1 MDKTHNI
8 SLGGF
13 SFLIE
18 DKAYQELSKYLNE
31 VRKSLGNTSDTNE
44 IIYDVEQRMA
54 ELLKTQMKGR
64 EVVVNQDVDYLIS
77 VLGRPEQYVDEEQT
91 TETNFSKQQE
101 TTFTRI
107 NTHIRSRKLYRDM
120 ERKKLGG
127 VLSGLSY
134 YLNFDVAWLRIIYL
148 VLLFFVQTSLI
159 FNKLHYLSLASTST
173 FFGISGFWIMMY
185 IVFWILVPPAETTAE
200 KLEMQ
205 GKSVTID
212 TLSASKIT
220 KNANGRQLYRSREKA
235 KLGGVLSG
243 LSEYYQFDTTWIR
256 ILFIVLVLGL
266 IPLISISSLLVI
278 GYTILWIAI
287 PKKPIFFDDEP
298 NEVNKNQSNK
308 SESEF
313 EMKENETHYTTNQD
327 FENQNFVEKKQ
338 TQKTE
343 NREGFW
349 LFVRAVIKGVLY
361 VIIGFVLLI
370 LLFNLLSLLLALFGI
385 GIAGWGVGFSV
396 LTLTDYLS
404 FIVEG
409 NWQLWIAYF
418 SAASLFILPVL
429 VISILCLKLFSKK
442 GYQVSKAWILLNV
455 FLFFFG
461 VMGVITVSVDTFKH
475 FQAYDSVEERIPVAV
490 SDTISLSYEKQPHR
504 YYKYD
509 ILNFG
514 SPILKDDNE
523 IIAKGDFVR
532 FRIGETSEKE
542 PYIILKK
549 YSRGRNLSD
558 AQAKASQV
566 KYNLKIEANKVV
578 LPEKYSLGENP
589 KIRDQRIEV
598 VLYLPQGK
606 HITSSDEELSVLE
619 FRSNKWINISRGGVA
634 KMTENGLVKI
644 ENN

>member
-64 EVVVNQDVDYLIS
+64 EVIVSQDVDYLIS
-77 VLGRPEQYVDEEQT
+77 VLGRPEQYVDLEEETQKEAKFT
-91 TETNFSKQQE
+91 TNEKQN
-101 TTFTRI
+101 RI
-107 NTHIRSRKLYRDM
+107 VEFFRHKRLYRDL
-120 ERKKLGG
+120 ENKLLAG
-127 VLSGLSY
+127 VFAGFGHFL
-134 YLNFDVAWLRIIYL
+134 AIEKTWLRFAYLWLFALSALIFRHIFYFSKVDSIVVFFPWLAIY
-148 VLLFFVQTSLI
+148 VLLALI
-159 FNKLHYLSLASTST
+159 IPSAK
-173 FFGISGFWIMMY
+173 
-185 IVFWILVPPAETTAE
+185 TTAE
-200 KLEMQ
+200 KLAMR
-205 GKSVTID
+205 GKAVNID
-212 TLSASKIT
+212 TISSIKEIKMRNGLQLTRSLENRKLFGVFGGLSKHYDWNVTGVRIAYLVLTLATIPLFEGFFT
-220 KNANGRQLYRSREKA
+220 FMFILCYVF
-235 KLGGVLSG
+235 LVLSMNKRKT
-243 LSEYYQFDTTWIR
+243 LFEKEDDYLTEDDFNAESDFSQENTPKQKMEFVYKKSDFSIWSIIR
-256 ILFIVLVLGL
+256 G
-266 IPLISISSLLVI
+266 
-278 GYTILWIAI
+278 
-287 PKKPIFFDDEP
+287 FF
-298 NEVNKNQSNK
+298 
-308 SESEF
+308 
-313 EMKENETHYTTNQD
+313 
-327 FENQNFVEKKQ
+327 
-338 TQKTE
+338 
-343 NREGFW
+343 
-349 LFVRAVIKGVLY
+349 KGVLY

-418 SAASLFILPVL
+418 SVASLFILPVS

-442 GYQVSKAWILLNV
+442 DYQVSKAWILLNV

-475 FQAYDSVEERIPVAV
+475 FQAYDSVEERIPFAV

-566 KYNLKIEANKVV
+566 KYNLKIEANKIV

-606 HITSSDEELSVLE
+606 HITSLDEELSVLE
-619 FRSNKWINISRGGVA
+619 FRSNKWIDISRGGVA

>member
-64 EVVVNQDVDYLIS
+64 EVIVSQDVDYLIS
-77 VLGRPEQYVDEEQT
+77 VLGRPEQYVDLEEETQKEAKFT
-91 TETNFSKQQE
+91 TNEKQN
-101 TTFTRI
+101 RI
-107 NTHIRSRKLYRDM
+107 VEFFRHKRLYRDL
-120 ERKKLGG
+120 ENKLLAG
-127 VLSGLSY
+127 VFAGFGHFL
-134 YLNFDVAWLRIIYL
+134 AIEKTWLRFAYLWLFALSALIFRHIFYFSKVDSIVVFFPWLAIY
-148 VLLFFVQTSLI
+148 VLLALI
-159 FNKLHYLSLASTST
+159 IPSAK
-173 FFGISGFWIMMY
+173 
-185 IVFWILVPPAETTAE
+185 TTAE
-200 KLEMQ
+200 KLAMR
-205 GKSVTID
+205 GKAVNID
-212 TLSASKIT
+212 TISSIKEIKMRNGLQLTRSLENRKLFGVFGGLSKHYDWNVTGVRIAYLVLTLATIPLFEGFFT
-220 KNANGRQLYRSREKA
+220 FMFILCYVF
-235 KLGGVLSG
+235 LVLSMNKRKT
-243 LSEYYQFDTTWIR
+243 LFEKEDDYLTEDDFNAESDFSQENTPKQKMEFVYKKSDFSIWSIIR
-256 ILFIVLVLGL
+256 G
-266 IPLISISSLLVI
+266 
-278 GYTILWIAI
+278 
-287 PKKPIFFDDEP
+287 FF
-298 NEVNKNQSNK
+298 
-308 SESEF
+308 
-313 EMKENETHYTTNQD
+313 
-327 FENQNFVEKKQ
+327 
-338 TQKTE
+338 
-343 NREGFW
+343 
-349 LFVRAVIKGVLY
+349 KGVLY

-418 SAASLFILPVL
+418 SVASLFILPVS

-442 GYQVSKAWILLNV
+442 DYQVSKAWILLNV

-490 SDTISLSYEKQPHR
+490 SDTISLSYEKQPYR

-532 FRIGETSEKE
+532 FRIGETFEKE

-566 KYNLKIEANKVV
+566 KYNLKIEANKIV

-606 HITSSDEELSVLE
+606 YITSSDEELSVLE
-619 FRSNKWINISRGGVA
+619 FRSNKWIDISRGGVV

>member
-31 VRKSLGNTSDTNE
+31 VRKSLGNTADTNE

-64 EVVVNQDVDYLIS
+64 EVIVSQDVDYLIS
-77 VLGRPEQYVDEEQT
+77 VLGRPEQYVDLEEETQKEAKFT
-91 TETNFSKQQE
+91 TNEKQN
-101 TTFTRI
+101 RI
-107 NTHIRSRKLYRDM
+107 VEFFRHKRLYRDL
-120 ERKKLGG
+120 ENKLLAG
-127 VLSGLSY
+127 VFAGFGHFL
-134 YLNFDVAWLRIIYL
+134 AIEKTWLRFAYLWLFALSALIFRHIFYFSKVDSIVVFFPWLAIY
-148 VLLFFVQTSLI
+148 VLLALI
-159 FNKLHYLSLASTST
+159 IPSAK
-173 FFGISGFWIMMY
+173 
-185 IVFWILVPPAETTAE
+185 TTAE
-200 KLEMQ
+200 KLAMR
-205 GKSVTID
+205 GKAVNID
-212 TLSASKIT
+212 TISSIKEIKMRNGLQLTRSLENRKLFGVFGGLSKHYGWNVTGVRIAYLVLTLATIPLFEGFFT
-220 KNANGRQLYRSREKA
+220 FMFILCYVF
-235 KLGGVLSG
+235 LVLSMNKRKTFFEKEDDY
-243 LSEYYQFDTTWIR
+243 LTEDDFNAESDFSQENAPKQKMEFVYKKSDFSIWSIIR
-256 ILFIVLVLGL
+256 G
-266 IPLISISSLLVI
+266 
-278 GYTILWIAI
+278 
-287 PKKPIFFDDEP
+287 FF
-298 NEVNKNQSNK
+298 
-308 SESEF
+308 
-313 EMKENETHYTTNQD
+313 
-327 FENQNFVEKKQ
+327 
-338 TQKTE
+338 
-343 NREGFW
+343 
-349 LFVRAVIKGVLY
+349 KGVLY

-566 KYNLKIEANKVV
+566 KYNLKIEANKIV

-619 FRSNKWINISRGGVA
+619 FRSNKWIDISRGGVA

>member
-54 ELLKTQMKGR
+54 ELLKAQMKGR
-64 EVVVNQDVDYLIS
+64 EVIVNQDVDYLIS
-77 VLGRPEQYVDEEQT
+77 VLGRPEQYVDLEEETQKEAKFT
-91 TETNFSKQQE
+91 TNEKQN
-101 TTFTRI
+101 RI
-107 NTHIRSRKLYRDM
+107 VEFFRHKRLYRDL
-120 ERKKLGG
+120 ENKLLAG
-127 VLSGLSY
+127 VFAGFGHFL
-134 YLNFDVAWLRIIYL
+134 AIEKTWLRFAYLWLFALSALIFRHIFYFSKVDSIVVFFPWLAIY
-148 VLLFFVQTSLI
+148 VLLALI
-159 FNKLHYLSLASTST
+159 IPSAK
-173 FFGISGFWIMMY
+173 
-185 IVFWILVPPAETTAE
+185 TTAE
-200 KLEMQ
+200 KLAMR
-205 GKSVTID
+205 GKAVNID
-212 TLSASKIT
+212 TISSIKEIKMRNGLQLTRSLENRKLFGVFGGLSKHYGWNVTGVRIAYLVLTLATIPLFEGFFT
-220 KNANGRQLYRSREKA
+220 FMFILCYVF
-235 KLGGVLSG
+235 LVLSMNKRKTFFEKEDDY
-243 LSEYYQFDTTWIR
+243 LIEDDFNAESDFSQENAPKQKMEFVCKKSDFSIWSIIR
-256 ILFIVLVLGL
+256 G
-266 IPLISISSLLVI
+266 
-278 GYTILWIAI
+278 
-287 PKKPIFFDDEP
+287 FF
-298 NEVNKNQSNK
+298 
-308 SESEF
+308 
-313 EMKENETHYTTNQD
+313 
-327 FENQNFVEKKQ
+327 
-338 TQKTE
+338 
-343 NREGFW
+343 
-349 LFVRAVIKGVLY
+349 KGVLY

-475 FQAYDSVEERIPVAV
+475 FQAYDSVEERIPFAV

-566 KYNLKIEANKVV
+566 KYNLKIEANKIV

-619 FRSNKWINISRGGVA
+619 FRSNKWIDISRGGVA

>member
-18 DKAYQELSKYLNE
+18 DKAYQELSRYLNE

-54 ELLKTQMKGR
+54 ELLKAQMKGR
-64 EVVVNQDVDYLIS
+64 EVIVNQDVDYLIS
-77 VLGRPEQYVDEEQT
+77 VLGRPEQYVDLEE
-91 TETNFSKQQE
+91 ETQKEAKFTANEKQN
-101 TTFTRI
+101 RI
-107 NTHIRSRKLYRDM
+107 VEFFRHKRLYRDL
-120 ERKKLGG
+120 ENKLLAG
-127 VLSGLSY
+127 VFAGFGHFL
-134 YLNFDVAWLRIIYL
+134 AIEKTWLRFAYLCLFAFSVLIFRHIFYFSKVDSIVVFFPWLAIY
-148 VLLFFVQTSLI
+148 VLLALI
-159 FNKLHYLSLASTST
+159 IPSAK
-173 FFGISGFWIMMY
+173 
-185 IVFWILVPPAETTAE
+185 TTAE
-200 KLEMQ
+200 KLAMR
-205 GKSVTID
+205 GKAVNID
-212 TLSASKIT
+212 TISSIKEIKMRNGLQLTRSLENRKLFGVFGGLSKHYGWNVTGVRIAYLVLTLATIPLFEGFFT
-220 KNANGRQLYRSREKA
+220 FVFILCYVF
-235 KLGGVLSG
+235 LVLSMNKRKTFFEKEDDY
-243 LSEYYQFDTTWIR
+243 LTEDDFNAESDFSQENAPKQKMEFVYKKSDFSIWSIIR
-256 ILFIVLVLGL
+256 G
-266 IPLISISSLLVI
+266 
-278 GYTILWIAI
+278 
-287 PKKPIFFDDEP
+287 FF
-298 NEVNKNQSNK
+298 
-308 SESEF
+308 
-313 EMKENETHYTTNQD
+313 
-327 FENQNFVEKKQ
+327 
-338 TQKTE
+338 
-343 NREGFW
+343 
-349 LFVRAVIKGVLY
+349 KGVLY

-418 SAASLFILPVL
+418 SAASLFILPIL

-442 GYQVSKAWILLNV
+442 GYQVSKVWILLNV

-475 FQAYDSVEERIPVAV
+475 FQAYDSVEERIPFAV
-490 SDTISLSYEKQPHR
+490 SDTISLSYEKQPYR

-542 PYIILKK
+542 SYIILKK

-558 AQAKASQV
+558 AQSKASQI
-566 KYNLKIEANKVV
+566 KYNLKIEENKIV

-619 FRSNKWINISRGGVA
+619 FRSNKWIDISRGGVA

>member
-64 EVVVNQDVDYLIS
+64 EVIVSQDVDYLIS
-77 VLGRPEQYVDEEQT
+77 VLGRPEQYVDLEEETQKEAKFT
-91 TETNFSKQQE
+91 TNEKQN
-101 TTFTRI
+101 RI
-107 NTHIRSRKLYRDM
+107 VEFFRHKRLYRDL
-120 ERKKLGG
+120 ENKLLAG
-127 VLSGLSY
+127 VFAGFGHFL
-134 YLNFDVAWLRIIYL
+134 AIEKTWLRFAYLWLFALSALIFRHIFYFSKVDSIVVFFPWLAIY
-148 VLLFFVQTSLI
+148 VLLALI
-159 FNKLHYLSLASTST
+159 IPSAK
-173 FFGISGFWIMMY
+173 
-185 IVFWILVPPAETTAE
+185 TTAE
-200 KLEMQ
+200 KLAMR
-205 GKSVTID
+205 GKAVNID
-212 TLSASKIT
+212 TISSIKEIKMRNGLQLTRSLENRKLFGVFGGLSKHYDWNVTGVRIAYLVLTLATIPLFEGFFT
-220 KNANGRQLYRSREKA
+220 FMFILCYVF
-235 KLGGVLSG
+235 LVLSMNKRKT
-243 LSEYYQFDTTWIR
+243 LFEKEDDYLTEDDFNAESDFSQENTPKQKMEFVYKKSDFSIWSIIR
-256 ILFIVLVLGL
+256 G
-266 IPLISISSLLVI
+266 
-278 GYTILWIAI
+278 
-287 PKKPIFFDDEP
+287 FF
-298 NEVNKNQSNK
+298 
-308 SESEF
+308 
-313 EMKENETHYTTNQD
+313 
-327 FENQNFVEKKQ
+327 
-338 TQKTE
+338 
-343 NREGFW
+343 
-349 LFVRAVIKGVLY
+349 KGVLY

-418 SAASLFILPVL
+418 SVASLFILPVS

-442 GYQVSKAWILLNV
+442 DYQVSKAWILLNV

-490 SDTISLSYEKQPHR
+490 SDTISLSYEKQPYR

-558 AQAKASQV
+558 AQSKASQI
-566 KYNLKIEANKVV
+566 KYNLKIEENKIV

-619 FRSNKWINISRGGVA
+619 FRSNKWIDISRGGVA

>member
-64 EVVVNQDVDYLIS
+64 EVIVSQDIDYLIS
-77 VLGRPEQYVDEEQT
+77 VLGRPEQYVDLEEETQKEAKFT
-91 TETNFSKQQE
+91 TNEKQN
-101 TTFTRI
+101 RI
-107 NTHIRSRKLYRDM
+107 VEFFRHKRLYRDL
-120 ERKKLGG
+120 ENKLLAG
-127 VLSGLSY
+127 VFAGFGHFL
-134 YLNFDVAWLRIIYL
+134 AIEKTWLRFAYLWLFAFSILIFRHIFYFSKVDSIVVFFPWLAIY
-148 VLLFFVQTSLI
+148 VLLALI
-159 FNKLHYLSLASTST
+159 IPSAK
-173 FFGISGFWIMMY
+173 
-185 IVFWILVPPAETTAE
+185 TTAE
-200 KLEMQ
+200 KLAMH
-205 GKSVTID
+205 GKAVNID
-212 TLSASKIT
+212 TISSIKEIKMRNGLQLTRSLENRKLFGVFGGLSKHYGWNVAGVRIAYVVLT
-220 KNANGRQLYRSREKA
+220 LATIPLFEGFFTFVLILCYVF
-235 KLGGVLSG
+235 LVLSMNKRKTIFEKEDDYLTEDDFNVESDFSQENTPKQKMEFVYKKSDFSIWG
-243 LSEYYQFDTTWIR
+243 IIR
-256 ILFIVLVLGL
+256 G
-266 IPLISISSLLVI
+266 
-278 GYTILWIAI
+278 
-287 PKKPIFFDDEP
+287 FF
-298 NEVNKNQSNK
+298 
-308 SESEF
+308 
-313 EMKENETHYTTNQD
+313 
-327 FENQNFVEKKQ
+327 
-338 TQKTE
+338 
-343 NREGFW
+343 
-349 LFVRAVIKGVLY
+349 KGVLY

-418 SAASLFILPVL
+418 SAASLFILPVS

-442 GYQVSKAWILLNV
+442 DYQVSKAWILLNV

-475 FQAYDSVEERIPVAV
+475 FQAYDSVEERIPVAI
-490 SDTISLSYEKQPHR
+490 SDTISLSYEKQPYR

-566 KYNLKIEANKVV
+566 KYNLKIEANKIV

-619 FRSNKWINISRGGVA
+619 FRSNKWIDISRGGVA

>member
-64 EVVVNQDVDYLIS
+64 EVIVNQDVDYLIS
-77 VLGRPEQYVDEEQT
+77 VLGRPEQYVDLEE
-91 TETNFSKQQE
+91 ETQKEAKFTANEKQN
-101 TTFTRI
+101 RI
-107 NTHIRSRKLYRDM
+107 VEFFRHKRLYRDL
-120 ERKKLGG
+120 ENKLLAG
-127 VLSGLSY
+127 VFAGFGHFL
-134 YLNFDVAWLRIIYL
+134 AIEKTWLRFAYLWLFALSALIFRHIFYFSKVDSIVVFFPWLAIY
-148 VLLFFVQTSLI
+148 VLLALI
-159 FNKLHYLSLASTST
+159 IPSAK
-173 FFGISGFWIMMY
+173 
-185 IVFWILVPPAETTAE
+185 TTAE
-200 KLEMQ
+200 KLAMR
-205 GKSVTID
+205 GKAVNID
-212 TLSASKIT
+212 TISSIKEIKMRNGLQLTRSLENRKLFGVFGGLSKHYGWNIT
-220 KNANGRQLYRSREKA
+220 GVRIAYLVLTLATIPLFEGFFTFMFILCYVF
-235 KLGGVLSG
+235 LVLSMNKRKTFFEKEDDY
-243 LSEYYQFDTTWIR
+243 LTEDDFNVESDFSQENTPKQKMEFVYKKSDFSIWSIIR
-256 ILFIVLVLGL
+256 G
-266 IPLISISSLLVI
+266 
-278 GYTILWIAI
+278 
-287 PKKPIFFDDEP
+287 FF
-298 NEVNKNQSNK
+298 
-308 SESEF
+308 
-313 EMKENETHYTTNQD
+313 
-327 FENQNFVEKKQ
+327 
-338 TQKTE
+338 
-343 NREGFW
+343 
-349 LFVRAVIKGVLY
+349 KGVLY

-370 LLFNLLSLLLALFGI
+370 LLFILLSLLLALFGI

-418 SAASLFILPVL
+418 SVASLFILPVS

-566 KYNLKIEANKVV
+566 KYNLKIEANKIV

-619 FRSNKWINISRGGVA
+619 FRSNKWIDISRGGVA